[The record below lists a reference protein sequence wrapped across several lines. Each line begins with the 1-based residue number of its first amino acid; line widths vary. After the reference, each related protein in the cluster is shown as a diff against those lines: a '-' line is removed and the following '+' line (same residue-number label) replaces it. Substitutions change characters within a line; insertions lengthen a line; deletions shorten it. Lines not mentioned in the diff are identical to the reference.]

1 MRLAHT
7 AVCNTFNTQAYIEI
21 TTKLHDTIS
30 RRSDVSVGEAPT
42 VDMHWVETTNKK
54 AALKLEKLDND
65 LKNYKANS
73 IKESIRRGHDD
84 LGDHHLDCGDLTNA
98 LKCYSRSRDYCT
110 SGKHIVNMCLNVI
123 KVSVLLGN
131 WSHVLNYVN
140 KAESSPELSEGRDK
154 PGNAAVVSRLKCAA
168 GLAELANKKY
178 KNAARYF
185 LQVSF
190 DHCDFPDMLSANN
203 VTVYGGLCA
212 LATFE
217 RQELQQKLIG
227 SSTFKQFLELEPQ
240 MRDVIQKFHNSQY
253 ASCLKTLSE
262 MKDNLM
268 LDLYLSQHLGK
279 LYSLIRSKALVQYF
293 SPYVSADMQR
303 MAVAFNTTVSNLEDE
318 LTQLILVG
326 QISARIDSH
335 SKTLYARDVDE
346 RSNTFE
352 RSLAVGRQYQ
362 LRTKALILRAAV
374 IRNQLVVKPPVRDM
388 GGEASLAPGS
398 AGSR

>member
-1 MRLAHT
+1 MPLHPISGLREQSDEPMQVDGAGGEAPASPMQMQMLSFIVENPSLDLDAYASSYTGLIKLKRLVFIAKHCPLLAIDAMRLAHT

-227 SSTFKQFLELEPQ
+227 SRWFVSVLELS
-240 MRDVIQKFHNSQY
+240 D
-253 ASCLKTLSE
+253 C
-262 MKDNLM
+262 
-268 LDLYLSQHLGK
+268 
-279 LYSLIRSKALVQYF
+279 
-293 SPYVSADMQR
+293 
-303 MAVAFNTTVSNLEDE
+303 
-318 LTQLILVG
+318 
-326 QISARIDSH
+326 
-335 SKTLYARDVDE
+335 
-346 RSNTFE
+346 
-352 RSLAVGRQYQ
+352 
-362 LRTKALILRAAV
+362 
-374 IRNQLVVKPPVRDM
+374 
-388 GGEASLAPGS
+388 
-398 AGSR
+398 